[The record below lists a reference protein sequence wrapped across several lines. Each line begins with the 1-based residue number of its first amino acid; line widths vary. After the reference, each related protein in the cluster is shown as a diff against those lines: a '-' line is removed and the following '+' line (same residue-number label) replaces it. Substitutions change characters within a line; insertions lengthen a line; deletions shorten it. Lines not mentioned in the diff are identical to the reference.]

1 MIPQQ
6 LTLQNFLSYQQA
18 SIDFKG
24 LHTACICG
32 ANGAGKSSLLEA
44 ITWSIWGKTRA
55 NSEEDVINA
64 GAKNTRIDFEFCYN
78 QQTYKVIR
86 TRKRGGGTTLDFQ
99 VRNEDKFTSISGKGV
114 RATQKIIIDTL
125 RLDYDTFINS
135 AYLRQGKADE
145 FMNRT
150 ASERKE
156 ILAELLKLNQYENL
170 ATKAKDLAKHYK
182 GNVEEIENSIKGI
195 KEELEQRSTI
205 NSELDSLEKQLKELQ
220 AIQKKEQKKL
230 QKLQEISTQRRNK
243 EEQLQWQQN
252 QFDNLT
258 KKQGEIQQ
266 EIEIIENQIEQ
277 LENLL
282 NEKDNINLGYQELQS
297 LETRESDLRK
307 KFADYQSILKI
318 KQDLEQKLRLEGND
332 LTLAIQTEKANL
344 NNLKNREKEL
354 LLIIQNSE
362 TIKTDLEQLYNC
374 RQRLNKLDHIQE
386 LISPLQQRRSN
397 LQTEIEREKTQ
408 LLVKLEQL
416 EKQEIELNK
425 NLQEIPQK
433 EQELLELQK
442 QIKVLEDQKNYLK
455 RVEEKGLNQKS
466 LIERLAE
473 KQLNLQKQ
481 IEQLERKLDLL
492 KDDNAICPL
501 CEQELDDHHLNYVKE
516 KTLKEKKNCEDE
528 SWQYGQEKVHHTANR
543 DKLRTEY
550 KQIQQE
556 ISRYDYFK
564 ENYVKLEEQ
573 LNVSKENYVKLQQIS
588 QEKRLVE
595 NKLELDDYAQ
605 NAQRELQL
613 LEVEINKLNY
623 DEKTHSLVRQ
633 EEKRLRKAEFQQ
645 AKLDDAQ
652 KEYDQIQLQKPQ
664 QIHKISEL
672 ENQLQ
677 ELTKT
682 SPLQTEINE
691 QQLLLDNLNYNQQE
705 HNQVRDSLQKA
716 QVYQSKYLELQQ
728 AEKQFPQLQQK
739 LTKLGYDLSFCE
751 EQKKIIQLDLDRLK
765 NELKESIDYG
775 EEIKILEQDGE
786 ERQQKI
792 NNLLTNKGA
801 LEQSLT
807 NLDNQQSQYENQTK
821 RLQEVKKK
829 YRIYQEL
836 GLAFGKNGIQA
847 LMIENILPQLEA
859 EANQILARLTGN
871 QLHVQFLTQKP
882 KSTRSKKSANK
893 LKDTLEIIISDVKGT
908 RAYETYSGGE
918 AFRINFSIRLA
929 LARILAQRS
938 GTSLQLLIV
947 DEGFGTQD
955 AEGCDRL
962 IASLNAIASDFAC
975 ILTVT
980 HISQF
985 KEAFQTRIEVAKT
998 NQGSQIR
1005 LLT

>member
-114 RATQKIIIDTL
+114 RATQKIIVDTL

-266 EIEIIENQIEQ
+266 EIEIIENQIKQ

-433 EQELLELQK
+433 EQELLGLQK
-442 QIKVLEDQKNYLK
+442 QIKVLEDKKNYLT

-473 KQLNLQKQ
+473 KQLNLKKQ

-492 KDDNAICPL
+492 KHDNATCPL

-556 ISRYDYFK
+556 ISRYDDLK

-573 LNVSKENYVKLQQIS
+573 LNVSKKNYVKLQQIS